1 MILMKLT
8 KDNFVTMTPVRY
20 VLNHMIIT
28 ASMWYLGTLYTILCY
43 SENGKYYLLLHVNQK
58 SITWIIKNSAVDT
71 HDTK

>member
-1 MILMKLT
+1 MKLT

-58 SITWIIKNSAVDT
+58 SIT
-71 HDTK
+71 